1 MERHMSTQ
9 VSLCFSSAYQ
19 MAWPMF
25 TQLPRGPY
33 IIPTEVCFTD
43 FLALLSQI
51 GSDDYESQPDIQ
63 IPLKQWFWDFL
74 MLWPFNTVLH
84 VVVTPSQ
91 KIVSLLLHNYWSAT
105 VISYNVNI
113 LHAGYLICYP
123 KGVATHRLRTTS
135 LKDNYGWTSFNM
147 TTGQLS
153 NLLSLYSTT
162 NIGMLF
168 ILWLCRCPFSQDTP
182 HHTQH
187 KAQAPPK
194 PWAFPDH
201 LMTKGKHSFP
211 LPCIKEA
218 ASGFWPHSPHWD
230 LRAVLSFAA
239 VDCRPHIL
247 ALKYNNYLLVPRT
260 WVSHWG
266 SVTVL
271 CLRTEAA
278 TSRSLSKAGF
288 QARLVLLQQVSM
300 ATA

>member
-123 KGVATHRLRTTS
+123 KGVATHRLSSTTLNSSIPGPQRAHAHLITS
-135 LKDNYGWTSFNM
+135 L
-147 TTGQLS
+147 
-153 NLLSLYSTT
+153 
-162 NIGMLF
+162 
-168 ILWLCRCPFSQDTP
+168 
-182 HHTQH
+182 
-187 KAQAPPK
+187 
-194 PWAFPDH
+194 
-201 LMTKGKHSFP
+201 
-211 LPCIKEA
+211 
-218 ASGFWPHSPHWD
+218 
-230 LRAVLSFAA
+230 
-239 VDCRPHIL
+239 
-247 ALKYNNYLLVPRT
+247 
-260 WVSHWG
+260 
-266 SVTVL
+266 
-271 CLRTEAA
+271 
-278 TSRSLSKAGF
+278 SLSKRSHSYNIVQNAL
-288 QARLVLLQQVSM
+288 RPRMLWI
-300 ATA
+300 